1 MVKKVA
7 LLLVFLLLAAAGFFA
22 LKHRKAVL
30 IPVETVKVR
39 RGTVRSV
46 VEATGIV
53 KPQVGAEVKVGARI
67 SGTVIKENVR
77 VGDIVKKGELI
88 AVIDNR
94 ELKEA
99 LKESLANLESIK
111 TTYPDRIKAQE
122 LKVKSLRAKVE
133 SARAKLRSEMANFS
147 LKKWKFEREE
157 ELYREGFSTEE
168 RLRKAKA
175 EYVAA
180 RESLKSSKESLKNA
194 KLELDSAV
202 KKLDEIRN
210 EYRSKLKAAEADL
223 KQKKIRLSYSYIYA
237 PIGGVISYVSTQK
250 GETVVAG
257 LNAPE
262 FVTILNPERLENWVY
277 VDETEIGKIRRGME
291 VEFTVDTYRG
301 KVFKGKVSE
310 IYPKPKVLN
319 NVVYYIVV
327 VRGFNDVRLLRP
339 EMTTH
344 NRVITGVRRNVLV
357 VPNSAVKWKS
367 GRYVVYKVSG
377 KRVVEVPVE
386 VGWSDDMFTQILS
399 GLKEGDTV
407 AISVRAG

>member
-147 LKKWKFEREE
+147 LKKWKFEREK

-194 KLELDSAV
+194 RLELDSAV